1 MIIACPACSTR
12 YVVPD
17 SSIGVD
23 GRTVRCAKCKHS
35 WYQDGPP
42 IEAQD
47 KRAEAPTTPIDN
59 ARPPLDEAAPAPEPH
74 RAQTAA
80 PPPPRPSRPQ
90 PSQPVREAQVKR
102 PRVYDDLAGTS
113 YSSDTAEGEEN
124 AAGPSF
130 DEGDPPYDDF
140 PATRRS
146 APVFDEGIS
155 QFESEP
161 PFKSRRNYVK
171 LWTWAA
177 GIFAALALGAVVAIS
192 YFGAPDWLPVN
203 KPLYG
208 VGAPDLEIQFPEQ
221 EQERRTLANGTEY
234 FGARIIIT
242 NTARETRSVPPIL
255 IVLRDSRDRIVYSW
269 EIMPP
274 QDRLAPGES
283 MTINEATTDVPKSAV
298 YADIGWAPR

>member
-17 SSIGVD
+17 SAIGVD

-35 WYQDGPP
+35 WYQDGPAVETP
-42 IEAQD
+42 AQ
-47 KRAEAPTTPIDN
+47 APEVPLPQAVRPHIGEGTP
-59 ARPPLDEAAPAPEPH
+59 APAEP
-74 RAQTAA
+74 A
-80 PPPPRPSRPQ
+80 PPPPPPRQSPAPQ
-90 PSQPVREAQVKR
+90 AAPAAR
-102 PRVYDDLAGTS
+102 PRVYDDLEGTH
-113 YSSDTAEGEEN
+113 YPEDI
-124 AAGPSF
+124 AGPSF
-130 DEGDPPYDDF
+130 DEGDPPYDDL
-140 PATRRS
+140 PTTRRP
-146 APVFDEGIS
+146 APVFEGGGS
-155 QFESEP
+155 QFDSEP
-161 PFKSRRNYVK
+161 PFKPRRNYVK

-177 GIFAALALGAVVAIS
+177 GVFAALALGAVAAVT

-208 VGAPDLEIQFPEQ
+208 VGAPDLQIEFPEA

-234 FGARIIIT
+234 FGARIIVT

-255 IVLRDSRDRIVYSW
+255 IVLRDARDRIVYSW

-274 QDRLAPGES
+274 QDSLAPGES
-283 MTINEATTDVPKSAV
+283 MTINEATTDVPKPAV